1 MAKISW
7 NLAMIFIEN
16 LIQKMDGMPNL
27 ANLEQ
32 KNKMTKLF

>member
-1 MAKISW
+1 MAKISL
-7 NLAMIFIEN
+7 NLAMVFMEN

-27 ANLEQ
+27 ANMEQ